1 MTVLSVVL
9 KTVIKRKE
17 YHLFSIVV
25 FLWYHND
32 SGQRIQDT
40 LRFFWEKVGAQQC
53 LGWDDMPIRHE
64 LT

>member
-1 MTVLSVVL
+1 MTAFCSVKNSDKKKRVPSVLVL
-9 KTVIKRKE
+9 
-17 YHLFSIVV
+17 

-40 LRFFWEKVGAQQC
+40 LRLFWEKVGAQQC